1 MVNPNRPEVASR
13 GSAVAGT
20 RNSGRTPRRATPRS
34 ASRTV
39 GDSSRRCRRR
49 RELAHG
55 GDHGELQW
63 LSTSDEPLVVL
74 RGIHGRSLGVLSY
87 RGSWQGQGRDRKATQ
102 PANPHGDMPSAA
114 GHMGGRP
121 NAPRASAANSW
132 VCCAHSGSAGGFAE
146 GPHSADREARVG
158 TSHHPVRQAATSPD
172 GASRIPPRHA
182 RRAKRVRRRRDR
194 ADAGVRELQVA
205 AAGVV

>member
-132 VCCAHSGSAGGFAE
+132 VCCAHSGWAGGFASIVSRKLRSRSR
-146 GPHSADREARVG
+146 SAGFRAAAASFNALVIRVMRSEVARVG
-158 TSHHPVRQAATSPD
+158 S
-172 GASRIPPRHA
+172 
-182 RRAKRVRRRRDR
+182 
-194 ADAGVRELQVA
+194 
-205 AAGVV
+205 